1 MQWII
6 CVSWDG
12 SACPTLFPGCFQSHQ
27 LHFRKDPGAHY
38 FAGTGCFCLPMSGF
52 RDWSHL
58 KLGLDLGLCMCN
70 LWMYPHNV
78 YTFMLLMYI
87 TRRVY
92 VICMYLFQDKI
103 KKKKKRQH
111 WAVVAIL
118 FLAKNLKFW
127 YSWLIPAMANLANKK

>member
-78 YTFMLLMYI
+78 YTFILLMYI

-103 KKKKKRQH
+103 KKKKKT
-111 WAVVAIL
+111 ALSCCSYSFSCKKLKIL
-118 FLAKNLKFW
+118 VFLIDSSYGQFGK
-127 YSWLIPAMANLANKK
+127 